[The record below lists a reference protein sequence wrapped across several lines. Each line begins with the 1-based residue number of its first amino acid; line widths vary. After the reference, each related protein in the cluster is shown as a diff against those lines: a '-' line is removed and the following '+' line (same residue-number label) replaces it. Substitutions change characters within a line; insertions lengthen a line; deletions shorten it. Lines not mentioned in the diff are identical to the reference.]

1 MNGANFIQVDKGFTI
16 DELKEIS
23 RKADALAAVTKDNRA
38 YTRFIRLS
46 EAAFLVRDLILPF
59 EDS

>member
-1 MNGANFIQVDKGFTI
+1 MVATNFIQVGEGFTI

-23 RKADALAAVTKDNRA
+23 RKAKILAEVTKDNQA

-46 EAAFLVRDLILPF
+46 EAALLVQDLI
-59 EDS
+59 ENS

>member
-1 MNGANFIQVDKGFTI
+1 MNGTNFIQVGEGFTI

-23 RKADALAAVTKDNRA
+23 RKADALAEVAEDNRA
-38 YTRFIRLS
+38 YTRFVRLS

-59 EDS
+59 ENS